1 MEWLKK
7 PGERVER
14 GESVLVVESDKA
26 DMDVEA
32 FQLHDD
38 SEAHRGHAG
47 AASGGGH
54 FDLMLVSTGFEG
66 LSRVPPH
73 QLVYDAL
80 SDLLPK
86 QIHALSIDARSPSE
100 VK

>member
-1 MEWLKK
+1 MTIPK
-7 PGERVER
+7 PTEGMQARHRV
-14 GESVLVVESDKA
+14 
-26 DMDVEA
+26 
-32 FQLHDD
+32 
-38 SEAHRGHAG
+38 
-47 AASGGGH
+47 GGH

-66 LSRVPPH
+66 LSRVRRH